1 MKKIINLI
9 YKKIKENVLIRFSLI
24 LLILILINAILK
36 FFNYK
41 NFKNKKRK
49 NAYNNSEKVK

>member
-9 YKKIKENVLIRFSLI
+9 YKKIKENVLI
-24 LLILILINAILK
+24 N
-36 FFNYK
+36 K

-49 NAYNNSEKVK
+49 NAYNNIEKVK